1 MSNVAMKQKFKSA
14 ITAIKA
20 WLAKLSFRT
29 GVVVLASC
37 VLFYLLSFAQA
48 LLSISAEAKSVLFI
62 VFFGLAK
69 TTQYT
74 GLAIVGVQG
83 WQRIKSWFKRKK
95 QSPEENA

>member
-14 ITAIKA
+14 ITAIKS
-20 WLAKLSFRT
+20 WLATLSFRT

-48 LLSISAEAKSVLFI
+48 LLPISTEAKSVLFI

-83 WQRIKSWFKRKK
+83 WQRIKSWYRRKK
-95 QSPEENA
+95 ESHEE